1 MKTVVVIPAYNEEK
15 NIYGLLNDLTY
26 VGVDIIVI
34 NDGSTDK
41 TYEVASK
48 FIKTYYNNSKKINN
62 SSNLNNLSDLDDNK
76 NNNKNN
82 NGNKDTN
89 NTLDNVN
96 GVVGYNISNNDYNVK
111 KDNKSNEISI
121 KLINEKKNKG
131 KANAIKIG
139 TEYAL
144 KNNYEAV
151 VYMDADYQH
160 EPYDVPKLLNLLSK
174 KDVDAVFGVRSYS
187 KVPFFRNITN
197 QMANISISMISSHYL
212 QKKIWLKDVQCG
224 FKAIKLKHLADI
236 NYGNNYSLE
245 HILTLELLR
254 KNIKLEQVSISTNYH
269 ENAVSNITF
278 KKGAEIFLEVIKYVK
293 KNNSCKFK
301 CKSNYITEYETT
313 DKN

>member
-41 TYEVASK
+41 TYEIASK
-48 FIKTYYNNSKKINN
+48 FINTYYTNSKKLNKLN
-62 SSNLNNLSDLDDNK
+62 KLNNINSFS
-76 NNNKNN
+76 
-82 NGNKDTN
+82 
-89 NTLDNVN
+89 
-96 GVVGYNISNNDYNVK
+96 GYNVSNEDYNFK
-111 KDNKSNEISI
+111 KDKKSKEISI

-131 KANAIKIG
+131 KANAIKLG

-224 FKAIKLKHLADI
+224 FKAIKLKHLENI

-269 ENAVSNITF
+269 ENAVSDITF
-278 KKGAEIFLEVIKYVK
+278 KKGVEIFLEVIKYVK
-293 KNNSCKFK
+293 NNNKCKIKCNNK
-301 CKSNYITEYETT
+301 CKSNYIAEYETT